1 MRKTFLFF
9 LLMNTVVHS
18 QTSIENFTY
27 LGEQYGDNES
37 YLGFNPTFT
46 MLRNKV
52 APYPERHK
60 VNALSFDFNYKS
72 VDTDRGGIRL
82 NFNNKGIGDLV
93 SLTRSV
99 AKGEKDSYVEE
110 TTYLGTLI
118 GQIDLDI
125 NVNKPDGR
133 VQYSIGVSH
142 TDYIY
147 AGRYTLDSLNG
158 QFTLNPQGWY
168 LTVGPHLM
176 INAVLSDF
184 LQAELSGG
192 YGFTYARPINVEDAY
207 QPNAFYPD
215 PDFANVKLELQ
226 SKWGFYACGHYSW
239 INNRGPIPSS
249 GKRLDLFLGFRF
261 MLDKKN

>member
-1 MRKTFLFF
+1 MRVCFVFLI
-9 LLMNTVVHS
+9 LWSITAQS
-18 QTSIENFTY
+18 QTSVESFTY
-27 LGEQYGDNES
+27 LGERYGANES
-37 YLGFNPTFT
+37 YLGFNPTLS

-52 APYPERHK
+52 APYPERHT
-60 VNALSFDFNYKS
+60 VNALSFDFNYKR

-82 NFNNKGIGDLV
+82 NINNKSIGDLV
-93 SLTRSV
+93 SLLRSV
-99 AKGEKDSYVEE
+99 TKGEKDIYVEE
-110 TTYLGTLI
+110 NTYLGTLLA
-118 GQIDLDI
+118 QIDLDV
-125 NVNKPDGR
+125 NLNKPNGR
-133 VQYSIGVSH
+133 IQYSIGVSH
-142 TDYIY
+142 TDYLY
-147 AGRYTLDSLNG
+147 AARYTVDSLNG

-176 INAVLSDF
+176 VNFVLSDF

-226 SKWGFYACGHYSW
+226 SKWGLYACSHYSW

-249 GKRLDLFLGFRF
+249 GKRMDLFLGFRF
-261 MLDKKN
+261 MLDKNN